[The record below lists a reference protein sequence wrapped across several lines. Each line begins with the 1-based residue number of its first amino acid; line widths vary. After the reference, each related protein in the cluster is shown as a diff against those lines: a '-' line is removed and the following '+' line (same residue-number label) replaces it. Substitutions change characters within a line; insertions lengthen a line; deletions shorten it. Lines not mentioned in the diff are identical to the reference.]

1 MTRAYSAR
9 KTLDVKITPT
19 ELPEV
24 LLIEPKV
31 FGDTRGSFFESFR
44 ANVFAE
50 AGLPTFV
57 QENQSSSVPGTLRG
71 LHYQLDMPQAKLVR
85 ALKGRVFDVAVD
97 IRVGSPT
104 FGRWVG
110 CELSEENRKML
121 FIPTGFAHAF
131 CVIGDEPADVFYKC
145 TDYYSGAADQRGVA
159 WNDAGLAVPWPV
171 KQPLLSEK
179 DQTFAGLS
187 SDRQDLPRFETKR
200 LEK

>member
-1 MTRAYSAR
+1 M
-9 KTLDVKITPT
+9 KITPT

-31 FGDTRGSFFESFR
+31 FGDARGVFFESFR

-50 AGLPTFV
+50 AGMPVFV

-85 ALKGRVFDVAVD
+85 AVKGRVFDVAVD
-97 IRVGSPT
+97 IRRGSPT

-110 CELSEENRKML
+110 RELSEENKHML
-121 FIPTGFAHAF
+121 FVPVGFAHGF
-131 CVIGDEPADVFYKC
+131 CVIGHEPAEVFYKC
-145 TDYYSGAADQRGVA
+145 SDYYSGAADQRGMA
-159 WNDAGLAVPWPV
+159 WNDAGVGVPWPV

-179 DQTFAGLS
+179 DQTYKGLS
-187 SDRQDLPRFETKR
+187 LDRDDLPKYVPG
-200 LEK
+200 LK